1 MLALIKVEGCSC
13 GGKWRPLAS
22 NLSSKET
29 PAAEAHGSRR
39 VAAGLPR
46 LPKMREARL
55 LLRPRSEP
63 DRRVRR

>member
-13 GGKWRPLAS
+13 GGKWRPSAS

-39 VAAGLPR
+39 VAA
-46 LPKMREARL
+46 
-55 LLRPRSEP
+55 EP
-63 DRRVRR
+63 ATAAKNA